1 MKKPTS
7 LVLCAATLI
16 GALSAMAADL
26 KPWMLEKGDPIFL
39 EDFSTPL
46 NPDTWTTSKGTWSI
60 DRGVLTGTELPDDHH
75 AAVVRRTVP
84 LRDVII
90 QFDFRFDGSPGFS
103 LSLND
108 AGGHNSRVSV
118 SPSDFTMTRDLDK
131 KDPASYTGLLGEC
144 AYSFA
149 PGTWHTM
156 LVEYHGNEMLARV
169 DDKTFTLGS
178 DPAIDQERT
187 SIGFPVSGQS
197 MAFDNVKVWN
207 GTMRQDWPAKR
218 SKLEKIQQ
226 ARPPVVR
233 DTLSTEWRYAELKA
247 RKRLMETDPAFV
259 TLVESRAAAETA
271 IEKTYPKA
279 FRKGAAAAAEKKR
292 LQKEDPEFK
301 AMSATLVE
309 ARKAEQDHMFE
320 KEPQL
325 QTLNQTM
332 IAARKKK

>member
-1 MKKPTS
+1 MNKPTL
-7 LVLCAATLI
+7 LVLCVASSI
-16 GALSAMAADL
+16 GALSTMAADL
-26 KPWMLEKGDPIFL
+26 KPWMLDKGEPIFL

-46 NPDTWTTSKGTWSI
+46 NPDIWTTSKGTWSV
-60 DRGVLTGTELPDDHH
+60 DQGVLKGAELPDDHH

-108 AGGHNSRVSV
+108 AGGHNSRVSI

-131 KDPASYTGLLGEC
+131 KDQTSYTGLLGEC
-144 AYSFA
+144 TYSFA
-149 PGTWHTM
+149 PGSWHTM
-156 LVEYHGNEMLARV
+156 LVEYHGDEMLARV
-169 DDKTFTLGS
+169 DDKAFTVGS
-178 DPAIDQERT
+178 DPAINQERS
-187 SIGFPVSGQS
+187 SIGFPVSGTS

-207 GTMRQDWPAKR
+207 GTMQKDWPAKR
-218 SKLEKIQQ
+218 SKLEQIQQ
-226 ARPPVVR
+226 ARPPVAR
-233 DTLSTEWRYAELKA
+233 DSLASEWRYAELKA
-247 RKRLMETDPAFV
+247 RKKLMETDPAFV
-259 TLVESRAAAETA
+259 ALVDARAAADTA
-271 IEKTYPKA
+271 LVKAYPKA

-301 AMSATLVE
+301 AMSATLAK

-325 QTLNQTM
+325 QVLNQKI
-332 IAARKKK
+332 IAARKK